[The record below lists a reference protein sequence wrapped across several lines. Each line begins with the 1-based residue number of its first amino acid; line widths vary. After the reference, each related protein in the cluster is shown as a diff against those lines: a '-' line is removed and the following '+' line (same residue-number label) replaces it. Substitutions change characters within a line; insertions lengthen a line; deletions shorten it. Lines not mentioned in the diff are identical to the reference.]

1 MRANGQ
7 SQDGPATQ
15 LGCHDK
21 REPAQLDCVGDLLIQ
36 HYFKHPSY
44 WRIDGKPYFSFY
56 DLTNLLASLGGV
68 KETRA
73 ALDRLRA
80 KAEKKIAK
88 IKNELRAEEAKV
100 DAWLERRRAKTRA
113 KLDALGHS
121 LDGATAGKPRR
132 VARRARPKR

>member
-1 MRANGQ
+1 MHAPPGTSPGAPPGAAVSAAVCAVVPAAIVVGAAALFAATPAMANGIAWEN
-7 SQDGPATQ
+7 G
-15 LGCHDK
+15 
-21 REPAQLDCVGDLLIQ
+21 
-36 HYFKHPSY
+36 
-44 WRIDGKPYFSFY
+44 SF
-56 DLTNLLASLGGV
+56 DDV
-68 KETRA
+68 MK
-73 ALDRLRA
+73 RA

-88 IKNELRAEEAKV
+88 IKNELRAEEAGV

>member
-1 MRANGQ
+1 MPDPNKLQAKLQKSEAVAER
-7 SQDGPATQ
+7 
-15 LGCHDK
+15 
-21 REPAQLDCVGDLLIQ
+21 
-36 HYFKHPSY
+36 
-44 WRIDGKPYFSFY
+44 
-56 DLTNLLASLGGV
+56 
-68 KETRA
+68 
-73 ALDRLRA
+73 DRVALRA

-121 LDGATAGKPRR
+121 LDGAMAGKRRR

>member
-1 MRANGQ
+1 MPDPNKLQAKLQKSEAVAERDRA
-7 SQDGPATQ
+7 T
-15 LGCHDK
+15 
-21 REPAQLDCVGDLLIQ
+21 
-36 HYFKHPSY
+36 
-44 WRIDGKPYFSFY
+44 
-56 DLTNLLASLGGV
+56 
-68 KETRA
+68 
-73 ALDRLRA
+73 LRA

>member
-1 MRANGQ
+1 MPDPNKLQAKLQKSEAVAER
-7 SQDGPATQ
+7 D
-15 LGCHDK
+15 
-21 REPAQLDCVGDLLIQ
+21 
-36 HYFKHPSY
+36 
-44 WRIDGKPYFSFY
+44 
-56 DLTNLLASLGGV
+56 
-68 KETRA
+68 RA
-73 ALDRLRA
+73 ALRE